1 MRKIA
6 WFYRKQFF
14 CCGDFQGTYLADINL
29 SGNGK
34 RPPGR
39 RRSFRSKEKVKM
51 LEGTMK
57 HKKDVNHV
65 LRFILYNKFFIK
77 SIELYLVRNKNV
89 LLGNTE

>member
-1 MRKIA
+1 MENAQNSVVLPKA
-6 WFYRKQFF
+6 VF

-65 LRFILYNKFFIK
+65 LRFILYNKFFRYMSTNSYNNIK
-77 SIELYLVRNKNV
+77 KF
-89 LLGNTE
+89 